1 MKNTNTTKKVTSE
14 TKSTIKPVE
23 KPVATKTEKPVATKP
38 VETKSTKPVKTNET
52 KTVKTEKPVKT
63 NTEKINK
70 LYSFNEVMKL
80 FDEYNIGSKS
90 KTNNYRIIN
99 GGSSLHVLKHEY
111 RLYATSVDFN
121 AISDKKLN
129 DVRCIEN
136 DNNCDKLRPH
146 TITMTSNQSLV
157 EVLKILALNK
167 LNAPC

>member
-1 MKNTNTTKKVTSE
+1 MKNNTTKTNVTKNVTSE
-14 TKSTIKPVE
+14 TKSTVKPVE

-38 VETKSTKPVKTNET
+38 VETKTA
-52 KTVKTEKPVKT
+52 KTEKPVKT
-63 NTEKINK
+63 NTEKVNK

-80 FDEYNIGSKS
+80 FDEYKIGSKS

-99 GGSSLHVLKHEY
+99 GGSSLHVLKREY

-129 DVRCIEN
+129 DVKCIEN
-136 DNNCDKLRPH
+136 DNARDTLRPH
-146 TITMTSNQSLV
+146 TVTMTSNNALV